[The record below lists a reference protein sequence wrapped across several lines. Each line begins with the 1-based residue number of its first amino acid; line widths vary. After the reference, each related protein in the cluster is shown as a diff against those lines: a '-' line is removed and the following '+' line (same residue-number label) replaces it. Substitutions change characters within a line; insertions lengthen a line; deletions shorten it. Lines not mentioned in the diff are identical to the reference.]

1 MKSPLNKSIIAIIV
15 ILLPLF
21 VVAGCGSKSGE
32 AEKQAGK
39 PVQAAQPAE
48 VEKQPVNIAVQVLEP
63 MTVEETFNLPGTLE
77 AWEDLTLSLEQA
89 GTIQWIGPSEGR
101 RVKKGEEILR
111 IDTEL
116 LEAQHSRNKVDLE
129 LKEKQLERVNSLLSE
144 KLVSEKEFD
153 VANHEVQIARTALE
167 QSAIA
172 IRKSTLI
179 SPIDGIL
186 DSLLVD
192 RGEYGNPGSPAAV
205 VVKIDKLKVNVDV
218 PEKDV
223 PYIKPGQNVQV
234 LPAEVNVSGIGRKGR
249 IIHVSYQADQSTRTY
264 LTKIQISNS
273 DGFLRPGMIVRVK
286 FVRSVIDSAL
296 VVPLYAVIDREG
308 QKFVF
313 VEENGTAVQREVHLG
328 PIINGK
334 VVVFGGIQKGE
345 NLVIKG
351 QQLLLDGG
359 PVKIVEDDT
368 SDDAKDDTKDNTGKE
383 G

>member
-1 MKSPLNKSIIAIIV
+1 MKSPLNRSIIAIIV

-32 AEKQAGK
+32 SEKQSAE
-39 PVQAAQPAE
+39 PVQPVE

-63 MTVEETFNLPGTLE
+63 MTVEETFTLPGTLE
-77 AWEDLTLSLEQA
+77 AWEDLTLSLEQS
-89 GTIQWIGPSEGR
+89 GTIQWVGPSEGR
-101 RVKKGEEILR
+101 RIKKGEEILR

-144 KLVSEKEFD
+144 NLVSEKEFD
-153 VANHEVQIARTALE
+153 EANHAVQTARTALE
-167 QSAIA
+167 QSSIA
-172 IRKSTLI
+172 IRKSTLV
-179 SPIDGIL
+179 SPINGIL

-223 PYIKPGQNVQV
+223 PYIKSGQKVQV

-249 IIHVSYQADQSTRTY
+249 IIHVSYLADRSTRTY
-264 LTKIQISNS
+264 LTRIQIDNS

-286 FVRSVIDSAL
+286 FVRSVIEDTIVA
-296 VVPLYAVIDREG
+296 PLYAVIDREG
-308 QKFVF
+308 EKFVF
-313 VEENGTAVQREVHLG
+313 VEENGTAVEREVHLG

-334 VVVFGGIQKGE
+334 VVVFGGIQEGE
-345 NLVIKG
+345 HLVIKG

-359 PVKIVEDDT
+359 PVKIVEDD
-368 SDDAKDDTKDNTGKE
+368 AKDDAGDKTMDDKGKE

>member
-1 MKSPLNKSIIAIIV
+1 MKKLSNKIIATVIV
-15 ILLPLF
+15 VLIPVF
-21 VVAGCGSKSGE
+21 VAAGCGSRSGE
-32 AEKQAGK
+32 SEKQDAE
-39 PVQAAQPAE
+39 PVQAAQPVE

-63 MTVEETFNLPGTLE
+63 ITVEETFTLPGTLE
-77 AWEDLTLSLEQA
+77 AWEDLTLSLEQP

-144 KLVSEKEFD
+144 NLISEKEFD
-153 VANHEVQIARTALE
+153 EANHAVQTARMALE
-167 QSAIA
+167 QSSIA

-223 PYIKPGQNVQV
+223 PYVKSGQKVQV
-234 LPAEVNVSGIGRKGR
+234 LPAEVNVSGIGRSGR
-249 IIHVSYQADQSTRTY
+249 IIHVSYLADRNTRTY
-264 LTKIQISNS
+264 LTKIRIDNS

-286 FVRSVIDSAL
+286 FVRSVIEDAI
-296 VVPLYAVIDREG
+296 VAPLYAIMDREG
-308 QKFVF
+308 EKYVF
-313 VEENGTAVQREVHLG
+313 VEEDGIAVKREVHLG

-334 VVVFGGIQKGE
+334 VVVFGGIQEGE
-345 NLVIKG
+345 RLVIKG

-359 PVKIVEDDT
+359 PVKVVE
-368 SDDAKDDTKDNTGKE
+368 DDAKDKEGKE

>member
-1 MKSPLNKSIIAIIV
+1 MKNPSYKIVITLIV

-21 VVAGCGSKSGE
+21 VVAGCGSKPGE
-32 AEKQAGK
+32 AEKQAAE
-39 PVQAAQPAE
+39 PAQPAE

-264 LTKIQISNS
+264 LTKIQIGNS

-334 VVVFGGIQKGE
+334 VVVFGGIQEGE

-368 SDDAKDDTKDNTGKE
+368 SDDAKDSAKDDTGKE